1 MPRAKLLVI
10 AVGQELRGDDGVGI
24 EVVERWLAAYPEF
37 AKLPD
42 LWVETAPLP
51 GLSLLSFLECVDAAI
66 LVDAVESGA
75 VPGTIHVLDRDDL
88 SSFGTSAQSAH
99 GWGVA
104 ETLVLAD
111 AVYGEKLPET
121 ILLLGIEAQ
130 SMELGSP
137 VSEAVK
143 VAIPAAVKRLQE
155 LVLQCLPKSP
165 QSEMGESAKALV

>member
-1 MPRAKLLVI
+1 MSRAKLLI
-10 AVGQELRGDDGVGI
+10 IGVGQQLRGDDGVGI
-24 EVVERWLAAYPEF
+24 EVVERWLTAYPEF

-75 VPGTIHVLDRDDL
+75 APGTIHVLDRDDL

-121 ILLLGIEAQ
+121 ILVLGIEAQ
-130 SMELGSP
+130 SMELGTP
-137 VSEAVK
+137 VSAAVQ
-143 VAIPAAVKRLQE
+143 AGIPAAVKRLQE
-155 LVLQCLPKSP
+155 LVLQCLATAS
-165 QSEMGESAKALV
+165 QLETAESREVLA